1 MYIVIYMISLYE
13 ILINEVSGPTDSL
26 IIDAINN
33 KKIIALYY
41 MGDKETAPGWRSGI
55 IPVCF
60 GTKNTKKGSFKYIRA
75 WQTAGKTLSQVPEWK
90 LFRVDRI
97 RNWNVSSSKKADT
110 VPDSRFNKSGD
121 KFMDRIIVM
130 AKFD

>member
-1 MYIVIYMISLYE
+1 
-13 ILINEVSGPTDSL
+13 
-26 IIDAINN
+26 
-33 KKIIALYY
+33 